1 MPRRWVAAL
10 ACLAALVAL
19 ACEGGNSAEPRPTT
33 SAPPSS
39 GPGGIAALGDS
50 ISTGFGSCL
59 VLTSCER
66 NSWSTGDGLRVQSHY
81 RRLLEQ
87 NPAIRGRT
95 YNHARPGA
103 RADALA
109 GQAQAAVRDRADYVT
124 VLIGANDACRGGI
137 DAMTPV
143 AQFRADVDRGLR
155 VLRTGRPKARVLVVS
170 IPDLYRLWEVGHDDA
185 RAARAWRRGI
195 CPALLA
201 DATSTAPADRARR
214 AAVPGPDRR
223 LQRRVDGGLP
233 GVRVTVPARRRR
245 VAPGPVH
252 PGPAQPAGLV
262 PPQRHRPGPHRRGDL
277 ALLRPG
283 QLTGPARGDAVRAG
297 AASGTAL
304 PRERARCRRAPGIAG
319 RGPWWPRSWPRCR
332 G

>member
-1 MPRRWVAAL
+1 M
-10 ACLAALVAL
+10 AL
-19 ACEGGNSAEPRPTT
+19 ACEGGTSATPRPTK

-50 ISTGFGSCL
+50 ITTGFASCL

-66 NSWSTGDGLRVQSHY
+66 NSWSTGDGLRVESHY

-87 NPAIRGRT
+87 NSAIRDRT

-103 RADALA
+103 RADALE

-124 VLIGANDACRGGI
+124 VLIGANDVCRGGV

-185 RAARAWRRGI
+185 RAVRAWRRGI
-195 CPALLA
+195 CPSLLA
-201 DATSTAPADRARR
+201 EATSTAPADRARR
-214 AAVPGPDRR
+214 AAVRDRINAYNTELVAACR
-223 LQRRVDGGLP
+223 AYGSRCRHDGGAVHK
-233 GVRVTVPARRRR
+233 VRFTLDLLNPLDWFHPNATGQGRLAEVTWRSS
-245 VAPGPVH
+245 
-252 PGPAQPAGLV
+252 GL
-262 PPQRHRPGPHRRGDL
+262 
-277 ALLRPG
+277 AN
-283 QLTGPARGDAVRAG
+283 
-297 AASGTAL
+297 
-304 PRERARCRRAPGIAG
+304 
-319 RGPWWPRSWPRCR
+319 
-332 G
+332 

>member
-19 ACEGGNSAEPRPTT
+19 ACEGGTSAEPRPTT
-33 SAPPSS
+33 SARPSS

-50 ISTGFGSCL
+50 ISTGFASCL

-81 RRLLEQ
+81 RRLLDQ
-87 NPAIRGRT
+87 NAAIRDRT

-109 GQAQAAVRDRADYVT
+109 GQAQAAVRDRPDYVT
-124 VLIGANDACRGGI
+124 VLIGANDVCRGGV

-185 RAARAWRRGI
+185 RATRAWRRGI

-214 AAVPGPDRR
+214 AAVRDRI
-223 LQRRVDGGLP
+223 
-233 GVRVTVPARRRR
+233 
-245 VAPGPVH
+245 
-252 PGPAQPAGLV
+252 
-262 PPQRHRPGPHRRGDL
+262 
-277 ALLRPG
+277 
-283 QLTGPARGDAVRAG
+283 DAYNAELKAACRAYG
-297 AASGTAL
+297 
-304 PRERARCRRAPGIAG
+304 ARCRHDGGALHRVRFTLDLLNPLDWFHPNATGQGRIAEVT
-319 RGPWWPRSWPRCR
+319 WRSS
-332 G
+332 GLAT